1 MKGPQS
7 IEGMVGEGQAAE
19 GKMRL
24 ERSSQS
30 QIERLAAKIASLS
43 KKGDLVLLSGPLG
56 AGKTTLAR
64 AFIRQLIADRSA
76 EVPSPSYTL
85 AQSYAAA
92 DGVGPTVWHFDFY
105 RIEDPSEIL
114 ELGLEEAQ
122 AEGVVLAEWPERAG
136 SALATGG
143 LLISL
148 ALATRPRERQVTIEN
163 LGGWSDR
170 LKLLEQAMR

>member
-1 MKGPQS
+1 
-7 IEGMVGEGQAAE
+7 
-19 GKMRL
+19 MRFEAL
-24 ERSSQS
+24 S
-30 QIERLAAKIASLS
+30 QIQIEHLAAKIASLS

-64 AFIRQLIADRSA
+64 AFIRQLISDQSA
-76 EVPSPSYTL
+76 EVPSPGYTL
-85 AQSYAAA
+85 AQSYAPAN
-92 DGVGPTVWHFDFY
+92 GVGPTVWHFDFY

-136 SALATGG
+136 SALAAGG

-170 LKLLEQAMR
+170 LKLLEEAMR

>member
-1 MKGPQS
+1 MKGRQS
-7 IEGMVGEGQAAE
+7 IDGLVGEGQAGE
-19 GKMRL
+19 GRMRL
-24 ERSSQS
+24 ERCSQR
-30 QIERLAAKIASLS
+30 QIERLAVTIASLS

-64 AFIRQLIADRSA
+64 AFIRQLISDLSA
-76 EVPSPSYTL
+76 EIPSPSYTL
-85 AQSYAAA
+85 AQSYAPA
-92 DGVGPTVWHFDFY
+92 DGVGPMVWHFDFY
-105 RIEDPSEIL
+105 RIEDPSEIT

-122 AEGVVLAEWPERAG
+122 AEGVVLAEWPEHAG
-136 SALATGG
+136 SALAGGG

-148 ALATRPRERQVTIEN
+148 ALANRPRERQVTIEN

>member
-1 MKGPQS
+1 MKGRQS
-7 IEGMVGEGQAAE
+7 IDGLVGEGQAGE
-19 GKMRL
+19 GRMRL
-24 ERSSQS
+24 ERCSQR
-30 QIERLAAKIASLS
+30 QIERLAVTIASLS

-64 AFIRQLIADRSA
+64 AFIRQLISDLSA
-76 EVPSPSYTL
+76 EIPSPSYTL
-85 AQSYAAA
+85 AQSYAPA
-92 DGVGPTVWHFDFY
+92 DGVGPMVWHFDFY
-105 RIEDPSEIL
+105 RIEDPSEIT

-122 AEGVVLAEWPERAG
+122 AEGVVLAEWPEHAG
-136 SALATGG
+136 SALAAGG

-148 ALATRPRERQVTIEN
+148 ALANRPRERQVTIEN

>member
-1 MKGPQS
+1 MKGRQS
-7 IEGMVGEGQAAE
+7 IDGLVGEGQAGE
-19 GKMRL
+19 GRMRL
-24 ERSSQS
+24 ERCSQR
-30 QIERLAAKIASLS
+30 QIERLAVTIASLS

-64 AFIRQLIADRSA
+64 AFIRQLISDLSA
-76 EVPSPSYTL
+76 EIPSPSYTL
-85 AQSYAAA
+85 AQSYAPA
-92 DGVGPTVWHFDFY
+92 DGVGPMVWHFDFY
-105 RIEDPSEIL
+105 RIEDPSEIT

-122 AEGVVLAEWPERAG
+122 AEGVVLAEWPEHAG

-148 ALATRPRERQVTIEN
+148 ALANRPRERQVTIEN